1 MTYQSYPLSWPVS
14 WARTNYRRGSDFGRH
29 SIAECV
35 DEITRQLKLLGATD
49 IVISTNLRVRQD
61 GLPYSNQAQPSDVGV
76 AVYFKLKKADRVLA
90 CDRWIRVEDNM
101 WSIAKHIAALRGQQ
115 RWGVGSVEQAFAGY
129 AALPAAGQTAG
140 EAWWSVLGFTT
151 GIMPNDKATAAVLI
165 NEAYRAKARTAH
177 PDAGGNDF
185 EMAKVNAARD
195 EGLRVIGVKA

>member
-1 MTYQSYPLSWPVS
+1 MPYQSYPLSWPVS

-61 GLPYSNQAQPSDVGV
+61 GLPYSNQAQPGDTGV
-76 AVYFKLKKADRVLA
+76 AVYFKLRKADRVLA

-101 WSIAKHIAALRGQQ
+101 WSIAKHIDALRGQQ

-129 AALPAAGQTAG
+129 AALPAAGQSSG
-140 EAWWSVLGFTT
+140 ESWWSVL
-151 GIMPNDKATAAVLI
+151 DVAATASNDDVRA
-165 NEAYRAKARTAH
+165 AYRAKVKAVH
-177 PDAGGNDF
+177 PDMPSGSREAFDR
-185 EMAKVNAARD
+185 VQAAWEEVSKAR
-195 EGLRVIGVKA
+195 GL